1 MITRYCWSLYLFAIS
16 VAASAQSSVNVRFS
30 INAGITKPISPYL
43 YGTHQPN
50 WSTTSHYLTLSRLGG
65 NRWTAYN
72 WENNASNAGTDWF
85 NQNDGY
91 LGGGEVAGE
100 AVRGPVQQAFNNNAS
115 MIVTIPICGYA
126 AADKNPPGD
135 VNQTPNYLQVRFRQ
149 VKSTKGSAFT
159 YPPSLADAFV
169 YEDEF
174 VSWLENQFPR
184 PPSDPRKIFYCLD
197 NEPDLW
203 SSTHPRIHANPA
215 TYAEMIIKTTDFAN
229 AIKSVK
235 PTAEVF
241 GPVSYGWYG
250 YVRLQG
256 APDNNNRDF
265 LDFYMD
271 QIRAA
276 SQTAGKRLIDVLD
289 LHWYPEAKGD
299 GVRITGEET
308 TPGVVAARVQAP
320 RSLWDP
326 TYSEDSWI
334 VTDWLHAPIRLI
346 PLMFEKIAAHY
357 PGTKLGITEY
367 NYGGG
372 AHISGGIAEADVL
385 GVFGREG
392 LYAAT
397 LWELNANES
406 FIYAGMSAFRNYDG
420 AGSVF
425 GDTSLL
431 ATTTDI
437 PRTSIYASTF
447 SSGPAK
453 LVIVAI
459 NKSLSTVNGSFV
471 LANASSIKS
480 IRAYRLTGSAPAMIP
495 ISSKIVRSPRSFLYS
510 MPPMS
515 VTTLAIN

>member
-1 MITRYCWSLYLFAIS
+1 MSIRIS
-16 VAASAQSSVNVRFS
+16 WFSVMLIVSASVSAQSSVNVRFTV
-30 INAGITKPISPYL
+30 NASVTKSISPYI
-43 YGTHQPN
+43 YGTNQPN
-50 WSTTSHYLTLSRLGG
+50 WSTTARYLTLSRLGG

-72 WENNASNAGTDWF
+72 WENNASNAGTDWL

-100 AVRGPVQQAFNNNAS
+100 AVRAPIQQAFNNNAS

-126 AADKNPPGD
+126 AADKTPPGD

-184 PPSDPRKIFYCLD
+184 PPTDPRKLFYCLD

-203 SSTHPRIHANPA
+203 SSTHPRIHPNPA
-215 TYAEMIIKTTDFAN
+215 TYAEMITKTTDFAN
-229 AIKSVK
+229 AIKNVK

-271 QIRAA
+271 QIKSA
-276 SQTAGKRLIDVLD
+276 SQTSGKRLIDVLD

-299 GVRITGEET
+299 GIRITGEET

-372 AHISGGIAEADVL
+372 GHISGGIAEADVV
-385 GVFGREG
+385 GIFGREG
-392 LYAAT
+392 VYAAT
-397 LWELNANES
+397 LWELAANQT

-420 AGSVF
+420 AGGVF
-425 GDTSLL
+425 GDTSLQ

-447 SSGPAK
+447 AFGPARV
-453 LVIVAI
+453 VIVAI
-459 NKSLSTVNGSFV
+459 NKSADTVNGSFAISNY
-471 LANASSIKS
+471 LPIKT
-480 IRAYRLTGSAPAMIP
+480 IRAYRLTSAAPSMIP
-495 ISSKIVRSPRSFLYS
+495 IHPKIARTTRAFLYS

-515 VTTLAIN
+515 VTTLVLN